1 MLFIFLIFYV
11 VLLCL
16 YVLSSVLNCP
26 LRFCIKKMFGL
37 YQLFVVRLMSYL
49 HYLCLFMVVS
59 NTYFVVVVFFWF
71 CFSSFCVSYVASFY
85 GLSIYNYLCSILSHL
100 FTCTRIQCLSLQKY
114 GVRNRSRRG
123 VLDTILCNHFV
134 ECSVRDK

>member
-37 YQLFVVRLMSYL
+37 YLQLFVVRLMSYL

-59 NTYFVVVVFFWF
+59 NTYCVVVVFLFY
-71 CFSSFCVSYVASFY
+71 FSSFCVSYVASFY
-85 GLSIYNYLCSILSHL
+85 GLSIYNYLFSILSHL
-100 FTCTRIQCLSLQKY
+100 FTCTRIQCLSPQKY
-114 GVRNRSRRG
+114 GVRNQPRLG
-123 VLDTILCNHFV
+123 VLDTIVCNHFV
-134 ECSVRDK
+134 ECSVRHK